1 MQMSK
6 KNHTWQVIFIPVRQ
20 TLAYMS
26 CAADKPRQNIRG
38 ADYQPP
44 SLERDMHVISSNR
57 T

>member
-1 MQMSK
+1 MSK
-6 KNHTWQVIFIPVRQ
+6 KKSHMAGYLYPREV
-20 TLAYMS
+20 AYMS